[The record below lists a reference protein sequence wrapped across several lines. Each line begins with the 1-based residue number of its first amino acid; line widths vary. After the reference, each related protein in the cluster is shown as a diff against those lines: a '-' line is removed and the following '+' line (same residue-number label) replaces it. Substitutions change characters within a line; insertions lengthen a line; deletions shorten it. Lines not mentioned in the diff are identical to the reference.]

1 MADQAELAFVK
12 NFVNILGT
20 APLQYADDYQQ
31 PPQDWLKKIPILP
44 VGVIS
49 IPQASTSSTYTT
61 HSSITITF
69 KSIKPPKSYTLS
81 VSPTDSIS
89 SIKAQLA
96 AEATAPPAD
105 AQRLL
110 LKGKALADNKLLR
123 EYSVRDGDT
132 INLMVKPGY
141 NWDLSAPPTISIP
154 GSSMQINT
162 DATKRSHSRVPSVVL
177 SPSPSGAFTAGEEK
191 PVDILLSLDTS
202 TIPTPSLSPEAS
214 SSTYHDTISNPE
226 FWQKL
231 LDFLRHVS
239 STEFQNYDDAVTAWE
254 DFLRVSKGTLTP
266 GQIAKIRDHVG
277 VVGMAGT

>member
-20 APLQYADDYQQ
+20 APIQYADDYQQ

-44 VGVIS
+44 IALPKPPERVQ
-49 IPQASTSSTYTT
+49 PQASTST
-61 HSSITITF
+61 SITITF

-154 GSSMQINT
+154 GSSMQVNT
-162 DATKRSHSRVPSVVL
+162 DAAKRSHSRVPSVVL
-177 SPSPSGAFTAGEEK
+177 SPSPSGAFSAGEEK

-231 LDFLRHVS
+231 LDFLR
-239 STEFQNYDDAVTAWE
+239 TEFQNYDDAVTAWE

>member
-12 NFVNILGT
+12 NFINILGS
-20 APLQYADDYQQ
+20 APVQYPDDYQQ

-44 VGVIS
+44 IALPKPPERVQ
-49 IPQASTSSTYTT
+49 PQASTST
-61 HSSITITF
+61 SITVTF
-69 KSIKPPKSYTLS
+69 KSIKPPKSYSLS

-110 LKGKALADNKLLR
+110 LKGKALADNKLLQ
-123 EYSVRDGDT
+123 EYSVHDGDT
-132 INLMVKPGY
+132 INLMIKPGHS
-141 NWDLSAPPTISIP
+141 WDPSAPPTIRTPPSD
-154 GSSMQINT
+154 SSMQIDT
-162 DATKRSHSRVPSVVL
+162 GATKRAHSRVPSVVL
-177 SPSPSGAFTAGEEK
+177 SPSPSGALGAGEEK

-202 TIPTPSLSPEAS
+202 SIPTPSLSPEAS

-231 LDFLRHVS
+231 LDFLRS
-239 STEFQNYDDAVTAWE
+239 EFPNYDDAVQAWE